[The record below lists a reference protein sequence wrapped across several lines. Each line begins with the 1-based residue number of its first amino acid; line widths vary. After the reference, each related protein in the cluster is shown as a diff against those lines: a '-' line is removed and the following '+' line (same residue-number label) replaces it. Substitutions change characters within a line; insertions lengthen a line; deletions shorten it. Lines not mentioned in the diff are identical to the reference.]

1 MTKLPQDQESIGV
14 RPPFWPGV
22 VCLLASALTKVIGE
36 AMAEAAMDSAS
47 ISGSFL
53 NAGRDLQ
60 RAANIEGT
68 TDLVMI
74 ALGLVG
80 IILIVRAT
88 VSRSY

>member
-1 MTKLPQDQESIGV
+1 MTEELQDQELMRV
-14 RPPFWPGV
+14 RPSFWPGI
-22 VCLLASALTKVIGE
+22 VCLAASAATKAIGV

-53 NAGRDLQ
+53 SAGRDLQ

-68 TDLVMI
+68 SDLVMI
-74 ALGLVG
+74 VLGLVG

-88 VSRSY
+88 VSRSH